1 MNVIEKIQLSE
12 GIDKRRDD
20 VCLVRD
26 GVRIINLPYVDF
38 NLDSAY
44 WHIAGLQQTPAVN
57 AFGSPETKVFNLF
70 CLRSCGAVDG
80 SVEKQNQSNQ
90 YKGCPWKTSG

>member
-1 MNVIEKIQLSE
+1 MNVIEKNQLSE

-57 AFGSPETKVFNLF
+57 AFGSPETKVFKWPIFSACEIAAL
-70 CLRSCGAVDG
+70 SMVA
-80 SVEKQNQSNQ
+80 
-90 YKGCPWKTSG
+90 